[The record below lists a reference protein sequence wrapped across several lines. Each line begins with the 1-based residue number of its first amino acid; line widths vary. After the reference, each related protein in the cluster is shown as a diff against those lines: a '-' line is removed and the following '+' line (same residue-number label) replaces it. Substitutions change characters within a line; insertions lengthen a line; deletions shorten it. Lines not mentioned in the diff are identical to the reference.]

1 MAIRLSTRMIPFSIR
16 ESIVNYSTLATNN
29 AVGTGATQLA
39 AGNHNHNSQY
49 VEFADYAT
57 STTGGTV
64 KARLSGSTL
73 YLTTNGSN
81 A

>member
-1 MAIRLSTRMIPFSIR
+1 MARRLSTRMIPFSIR
-16 ESIVNYSTLATNN
+16 EAIVNYSTLATNN
-29 AVGTGATQLA
+29 AVGTGSTQLA

-73 YLTTNGSN
+73 YLTTNGNN

>member
-1 MAIRLSTRMIPFSIR
+1 MARRLSTRMIPLSIR
-16 ESIVNYSTLATNN
+16 ESIVNYSTLASNSAIGSGSN
-29 AVGTGATQLA
+29 QLA
-39 AGNHNHNSQY
+39 AGNHNHDSDY
-49 VEFADYAT
+49 VEFTDYAT

-73 YLTTNGSN
+73 YLTTNGNN

>member
-1 MAIRLSTRMIPFSIR
+1 MARRLSSRMIPLSIR
-16 ESIVNYSTLATNN
+16 ENIVNYSTLASNS
-29 AVGTGATQLA
+29 AVGSGANQLA